1 MRDPEERI
9 GCIQLRADEAWP
21 RRPRRTIPGKTEGRR
36 VERNA
41 DGHRGVGFDSRRCG
55 EEAELERVMMMGAD
69 FYEDEEDLQY
79 NRELGIPDIGIGKG
93 SVIRSAII
101 DKNAHIGENV
111 RIINE
116 ERLQNFDG
124 PGYYIRDGIV
134 IVPKN
139 GVLPVGTVI

>member
-1 MRDPEERI
+1 
-9 GCIQLRADEAWP
+9 
-21 RRPRRTIPGKTEGRR
+21 
-36 VERNA
+36 
-41 DGHRGVGFDSRRCG
+41 
-55 EEAELERVMMMGAD
+55 
-69 FYEDEEDLQY
+69 
-79 NRELGIPDIGIGKG
+79 LGIPDIGIGKG

-101 DKNAHIGENV
+101 DKNAHVGENV

-116 ERLQNFDG
+116 ERIQNFDG